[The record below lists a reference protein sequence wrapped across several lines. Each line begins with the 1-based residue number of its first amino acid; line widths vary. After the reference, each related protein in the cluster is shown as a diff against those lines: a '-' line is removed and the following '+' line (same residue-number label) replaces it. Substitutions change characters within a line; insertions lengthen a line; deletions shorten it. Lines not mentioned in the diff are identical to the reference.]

1 MDPKDP
7 FPVVKGLINEKKLLF
22 RKFRKVL
29 RSIFEAEAKF
39 MPLCHSISYE
49 RVSGDLVLSV
59 EKLKKKLSAKDSLL
73 VKNIKISPEEFKD
86 WEVIENL
93 NFLNSIYARPQRFL
107 NFRGKVEIEIL
118 ISRTFLKSSKNLRQN
133 YFLR

>member
-1 MDPKDP
+1 
-7 FPVVKGLINEKKLLF
+7 
-22 RKFRKVL
+22 
-29 RSIFEAEAKF
+29 

-59 EKLKKKLSAKDSLL
+59 EEIKKKLFTKDSLF
-73 VKNIKISPEEFKD
+73 VKNIKISPEEVKD

-118 ISRTFLKSSKNLRQN
+118 ISRTFLKFSKTLRQN
-133 YFLR
+133 YFSR

>member
-1 MDPKDP
+1 
-7 FPVVKGLINEKKLLF
+7 
-22 RKFRKVL
+22 
-29 RSIFEAEAKF
+29 

-59 EKLKKKLSAKDSLL
+59 EEIKKKISAKDSLL
-73 VKNIKISPEEFKD
+73 VKNIKISPEEVKD

-107 NFRGKVEIEIL
+107 NFRGKVKIEIL
-118 ISRTFLKSSKNLRQN
+118 ISRSFSSFLKICDKI
-133 YFLR
+133 